1 MSLKQKIKGIL
12 ATAGAIA
19 MVAGTAFAAT
29 PQTVYEQAVQNA
41 AQKPQ
46 GQYTM
51 QFSAQVPVFG
61 TASATSVIQVQ
72 QEPFIAKATTKMEA
86 FGNKPSADILAYVEQ
101 DGKNLNFY
109 YAEMKGKKLDWHK
122 KTQQLKSDAP
132 LAKDIKPLEHPLAG
146 IKSITAAGDNAFD
159 VVYSARSLYTDHD
172 VDQWKKQGATDE
184 QIRTAKKVLDAAKNA
199 GDVTVHVTVD
209 PATNRIN
216 HLSIPLTAQM
226 RAMGMT
232 LIDSVDTTDANK
244 AMAQQFIQNSE
255 VNMTVD
261 YEALP
266 AGTDLTIPSD
276 VKKKAKADK
285 K

>member
-1 MSLKQKIKGIL
+1 M
-12 ATAGAIA
+12 
-19 MVAGTAFAAT
+19 
-29 PQTVYEQAVQNA
+29 
-41 AQKPQ
+41 
-46 GQYTM
+46 
-51 QFSAQVPVFG
+51 
-61 TASATSVIQVQ
+61 
-72 QEPFIAKATTKMEA
+72 
-86 FGNKPSADILAYVEQ
+86 
-101 DGKNLNFY
+101 
-109 YAEMKGKKLDWHK
+109 
-122 KTQQLKSDAP
+122 
-132 LAKDIKPLEHPLAG
+132 
-146 IKSITAAGDNAFD
+146 
-159 VVYSARSLYTDHD
+159 
-172 VDQWKKQGATDE
+172 
-184 QIRTAKKVLDAAKNA
+184 
-199 GDVTVHVTVD
+199 TVHVTVD

>member
-132 LAKDIKPLEHPLAG
+132 LAKDIKPLEHPSRL
-146 IKSITAAGDNAFD
+146 
-159 VVYSARSLYTDHD
+159 L
-172 VDQWKKQGATDE
+172 
-184 QIRTAKKVLDAAKNA
+184 
-199 GDVTVHVTVD
+199 VTT
-209 PATNRIN
+209 
-216 HLSIPLTAQM
+216 PLTSSILPGACIPTTMSISGRNRGLQM
-226 RAMGMT
+226 NRSGQPKKSSM
-232 LIDSVDTTDANK
+232 
-244 AMAQQFIQNSE
+244 
-255 VNMTVD
+255 
-261 YEALP
+261 LP
-266 AGTDLTIPSD
+266 RMP
-276 VKKKAKADK
+276 VM
-285 K
+285 